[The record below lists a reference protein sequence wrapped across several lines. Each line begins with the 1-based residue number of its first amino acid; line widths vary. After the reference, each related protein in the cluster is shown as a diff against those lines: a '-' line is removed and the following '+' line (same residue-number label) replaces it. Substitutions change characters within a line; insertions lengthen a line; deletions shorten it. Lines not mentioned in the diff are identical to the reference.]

1 MHVAFVNCTVLAD
14 YYTCRVHSLPL
25 QTTPAYDPDVLARMH
40 TVVLSVVCLIGVSMV
55 AGFVVCLVCTRGTSE
70 RMMNNSAK
78 KDDERASLPG
88 LSAMSAAH
96 AVLHPMLF
104 TALARGE
111 CAMADDTVAGG
122 KDSPGYFIGPPTSH
136 HRHQRVLAVQAS
148 TDSDD
153 DEFFGSRTSF
163 HSECSL
169 PAGGLHDAGGLA
181 IPANTDVMLYGC
193 QASRL

>member
-14 YYTCRVHSLPL
+14 YYTCRVQSLPL
-25 QTTPAYDPDVLARMH
+25 QTTPTYDPDVLARMH

-55 AGFVVCLVCTRGTSE
+55 AGFVACLVCTRGTSE
-70 RMMNNSAK
+70 RTMSSSAK
-78 KDDERASLPG
+78 KDEEQASLPG
-88 LSAMSAAH
+88 LSTMSAAH

-111 CAMADDTVAGG
+111 CMADDTVAGG
-122 KDSPGYFIGPPTSH
+122 KNHDSPGYFIGPPTNHH

-153 DEFFGSRTSF
+153 EEFFGSRTSF

-169 PAGGLHDAGGLA
+169 PTGGLS